1 VDISCKEQ
9 IMSEEYADFMVDEG
23 NILNAITAIT
33 GACYFNLVG
42 NTYNVYVPISNLP
55 RNTIQLYGYGAY
67 PNLYGLLDINSF
79 ELSGINRIQSIPALG
94 LRGQGVLIGLVDSGI
109 DYLHEA
115 FRREDGTSKIYS
127 IWDQTIDSEGLQPQR
142 FQYGTEY
149 TQSQINQ
156 ALVAENPLS
165 VVPTKDEIGH
175 GTFLAGI
182 AAGNRKEEEKF
193 SGIVPD
199 AEIVAVKLK
208 PAKQFLR
215 DFWRIPDGAVA
226 FQKNDFI
233 MGLQYLVQVARQVNR
248 PISIIIGIGTSQ
260 GAHDE
265 KGALSRYISSL
276 AAEDGVSISIAGGN
290 EGNTGHH
297 YLGEIINGKVSDL
310 IELNVGPGVSGFT
323 MEFWGQTPTNFSID
337 IQTPTGEYI
346 PRIPPG
352 IRESRDIGLIFE
364 PTRINVDY
372 QLVESQSGDQL
383 ILVRFRNSTEGIWRF
398 QVYTSGN
405 LTLRYH
411 VWLPMENF
419 LSRETYFIRSNP
431 NYTLTSPGN
440 TFTTV
445 VTTAYD
451 YRNRGLYINASRG
464 YLRNENIAPTLASP
478 GVDLIGPAIPS
489 GYKIMSGTSV
499 AAAHA
504 GGICAMLLEWGIV
517 RGNFPQISTV
527 EIRNLLIRGA
537 KRDPNLNY
545 PNQEW
550 GYGIL
555 DLFNAFNALRSD
567 II

>member
-1 VDISCKEQ
+1 
-9 IMSEEYADFMVDEG
+9 SEEYADFMVDEG

-248 PISIIIGIGTSQ
+248 PISI
-260 GAHDE
+260 
-265 KGALSRYISSL
+265 
-276 AAEDGVSISIAGGN
+276 SIAGGN

-310 IELNVGPGVSGFT
+310 VELNVGPGVSGFT

-352 IRESRDIGLIFE
+352 IKESRDIGLIFE

-383 ILVRFRNSTEGIWRF
+383 ILVR
-398 QVYTSGN
+398 
-405 LTLRYH
+405 
-411 VWLPMENF
+411 
-419 LSRETYFIRSNP
+419 
-431 NYTLTSPGN
+431 
-440 TFTTV
+440 
-445 VTTAYD
+445 
-451 YRNRGLYINASRG
+451 
-464 YLRNENIAPTLASP
+464 
-478 GVDLIGPAIPS
+478 
-489 GYKIMSGTSV
+489 
-499 AAAHA
+499 
-504 GGICAMLLEWGIV
+504 
-517 RGNFPQISTV
+517 
-527 EIRNLLIRGA
+527 
-537 KRDPNLNY
+537 
-545 PNQEW
+545 
-550 GYGIL
+550 
-555 DLFNAFNALRSD
+555 
-567 II
+567 